1 MSSSTVGVGVDDLVT
16 GEAVALE
23 LPAAGI
29 AIRALSGFVDVVIAG
44 MALFAGLFLVS
55 LMSLSADAAIIGAAL
70 TVLVA
75 LVTVGL
81 PTTMETLTRGRS
93 VGKLATGL
101 RTVRDD
107 AGPIGFRHALTR
119 ALVGFVEIW
128 LLLGVPALISGL
140 VSNKGKRLGDYAAGT
155 YVVRERVHLT
165 LPPPPMMP
173 PHLAAWAAGAD
184 IARLPD
190 GLAMAVR
197 QFLMRAPLL
206 SPPSRAT
213 LGVQLHDEVV
223 TYVAP
228 QPPRH
233 PSRGRARGGHRRS
246 AAPRLDPAA
255 ARRRAAPSA
264 HPGGPDRHHL
274 HVASATE
281 VRSCLRRSGPAQLP
295 AIIVRPAI
303 SMGLVWSLA
312 AMVQHRHS
320 TNNETW
326 VSPSETQARVPDR
339 GRRASSRSVEGGR
352 R

>member
-1 MSSSTVGVGVDDLVT
+1 MGVGVDDLVT

-29 AIRALSGFVDVVIAG
+29 AIRALSGFLDLLIAG
-44 MALFAGLFLVS
+44 VALWVGIFVAMAMTLN
-55 LMSLSADAAIIGAAL
+55 ADEAIIGVAMTL
-70 TVLVA
+70 LVA
-75 LVTVGL
+75 LVSVVL

-128 LLLGVPALISGL
+128 TLFGVPALVSAL
-140 VSNKGKRLGDYAAGT
+140 VSSKGKRLGDYAAGT
-155 YVVRERVHLT
+155 YVVRERVHMS

-206 SPPSRAT
+206 SPHSRAA
-213 LGVQLHDEVV
+213 LGVQLRDEVV
-223 TYVAP
+223 AYLAP
-228 QPPRH
+228 QPPAGTH
-233 PSRGRARGGHRRS
+233 PELVL
-246 AAPRLDPAA
+246 AAVIAD
-255 ARRRAAPSA
+255 RRRRNAIQLQRDAA
-264 HPGGPDRHHL
+264 
-274 HVASATE
+274 
-281 VRSCLRRSGPAQLP
+281 LRRRLIPRDP
-295 AIIVRPAI
+295 ID
-303 SMGLVWSLA
+303 
-312 AMVQHRHS
+312 S
-320 TNNETW
+320 T
-326 VSPSETQARVPDR
+326 P
-339 GRRASSRSVEGGR
+339 
-352 R
+352 

>member
-29 AIRALSGFVDVVIAG
+29 AIRALSGFLDLLIAG
-44 MALFAGLFLVS
+44 VALWVGLVVAA
-55 LMSLSADAAIIGAAL
+55 LMTQNADDAIIGVAM
-70 TVLVA
+70 TVLMA
-75 LVTVGL
+75 LVSVVL

-128 LLLGVPALISGL
+128 ALLGVPALVSGM
-140 VSNKGKRLGDYAAGT
+140 VSSKGKRLGDFAAGT
-155 YVVRERVHLT
+155 YVVRERVNIT

-173 PHLAAWAAGAD
+173 LQLAKWAAGAD

-206 SPPSRAT
+206 SPQSRAT
-213 LGVQLHDEVV
+213 LGIQLRDEVV
-223 TYVAP
+223 AYVSP
-228 QPPRH
+228 QPP
-233 PSRGRARGGHRRS
+233 A
-246 AAPRLDPAA
+246 
-255 ARRRAAPSA
+255 SA
-264 HPGGPDRHHL
+264 HPELVLAAVIADRRRRDTIRL
-274 HVASATE
+274 QRDAD
-281 VRSCLRRSGPAQLP
+281 LRRRLIPTDP
-295 AIIVRPAI
+295 ID
-303 SMGLVWSLA
+303 SL
-312 AMVQHRHS
+312 S
-320 TNNETW
+320 T
-326 VSPSETQARVPDR
+326 
-339 GRRASSRSVEGGR
+339 
-352 R
+352 